1 MSDSDIRLEQ
11 LFAQY
16 REACPD
22 PEPGAE
28 FMPRIWQRIEDR
40 QGFLFSFEH
49 IARFFA
55 AASAVLCVL
64 LLLLD
69 YGWESRSRFASFS
82 YPDALAANHSPEQTF
97 FTEGLRSGVGTGVED
112 GAAY

>member
-1 MSDSDIRLEQ
+1 MSDSDIRLQQ

-22 PEPGAE
+22 REPEAN
-28 FMPRIWQRIEDR
+28 FMPKLWQKIDER

-49 IARFFA
+49 IAKFFA
-55 AASAVLCVL
+55 AASAVLCLL

-69 YGWESRSRFASFS
+69 YGYGARSRFASFS

-97 FTEGLRSGVGTGVED
+97 FTEGLRSTAGVED
-112 GAAY
+112 GAVH